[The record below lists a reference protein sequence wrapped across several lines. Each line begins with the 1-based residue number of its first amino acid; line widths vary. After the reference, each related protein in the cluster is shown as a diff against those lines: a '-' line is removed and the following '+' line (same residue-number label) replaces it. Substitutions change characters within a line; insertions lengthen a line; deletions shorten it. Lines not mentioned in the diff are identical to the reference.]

1 MEDVNHVVEDDNVG
15 RRKAGEEAF
24 LDAKWK
30 FG

>member
-15 RRKAGEEAF
+15 RGKAGEEAF
-24 LDAKWK
+24 LDAKWR